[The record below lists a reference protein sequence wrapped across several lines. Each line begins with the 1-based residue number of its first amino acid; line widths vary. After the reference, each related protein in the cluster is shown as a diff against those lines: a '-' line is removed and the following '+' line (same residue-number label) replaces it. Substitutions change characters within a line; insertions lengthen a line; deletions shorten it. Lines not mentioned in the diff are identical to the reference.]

1 MEVNETARKFKQKE
15 RYTYADYSSWD
26 DGNRYELIGGT
37 AYMMSA
43 PSVMHQ
49 SISMEFSRQLA
60 AFLVGKPCKVFAS
73 PFDVCLSAMGDD
85 DDTVVQPDIVVVC
98 DGSKLDSKRCNGAPD
113 MIIEIISPST
123 SRHDRIV
130 KLNRYLQAGV
140 REYWIADPDDK
151 AVTVHTLDNGRY
163 IISAYEGTETVSVEV
178 LDGCKITLTDVFTE

>member
-1 MEVNETARKFKQKE
+1 
-15 RYTYADYSSWD
+15 
-26 DGNRYELIGGT
+26 
-37 AYMMSA
+37 MMSA